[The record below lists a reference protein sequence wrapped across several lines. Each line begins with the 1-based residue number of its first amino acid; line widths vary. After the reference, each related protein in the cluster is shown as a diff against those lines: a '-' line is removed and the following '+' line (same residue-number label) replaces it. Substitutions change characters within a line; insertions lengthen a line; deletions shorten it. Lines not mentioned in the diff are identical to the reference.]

1 MGESSFNATPIGCPS
16 LRGALLLVRYF
27 KPFQTSYHYA
37 YRGISNHFC
46 CISHSF
52 SKEHSLLK
60 AHILIEL
67 IGFRTKSRFL
77 RVIKQFKMIGY
88 LASHDFDRTIIRMIV
103 LVVLPICQVGDKKM
117 QHEANSYSGHPQSGL
132 SLSRR

>member
-1 MGESSFNATPIGCPS
+1 MFGVRCGAFFLPMGESSFNATPIGCPR

-37 YRGISNHFC
+37 YRGISNHWTFQHFC
-46 CISHSF
+46 CISQSF

-67 IGFRTKSRFL
+67 VGFRTKSRFL
-77 RVIKQFKMIGY
+77 RVINQFKMIGY
-88 LASHDFDRTIIRMIV
+88 LASYDIERYHSYDRSGCA
-103 LVVLPICQVGDKKM
+103 PKM
-117 QHEANSYSGHPQSGL
+117 PGWW
-132 SLSRR
+132 

>member
-1 MGESSFNATPIGCPS
+1 MGESSFNATPIGCPR
-16 LRGALLLVRYF
+16 LRGALLLVM
-27 KPFQTSYHYA
+27 TSYHYA

-52 SKEHSLLK
+52 SKEHSLLR

-88 LASHDFDRTIIRMIV
+88 LASHDFD
-103 LVVLPICQVGDKKM
+103 L
-117 QHEANSYSGHPQSGL
+117 YSFI
-132 SLSRR
+132 